1 MGVFQAKNSDFGPK
15 IRFCYCTPDFVN
27 GLFVALGKTVHFQPS
42 DRFFKAGQNA
52 KETQFDSTYPGKQPV
67 TNKLG
72 LNCGISVQGQ
82 QAMEK
87 VQTFWL
93 KRSSLKDLNIL
104 IRTLPQMGAR
114 EWGDELCSEV
124 FHLFCDIINGHIFLQ
139 ILKKYPRADFI
150 HEFSSHDLQNTLDQ
164 DCPKRCLPVSIC
176 T

>member
-1 MGVFQAKNSDFGPK
+1 MKSIVYVQSP
-15 IRFCYCTPDFVN
+15 VN
-27 GLFVALGKTVHFQPS
+27 TCL
-42 DRFFKAGQNA
+42 FKADQNA
-52 KETQFDSTYPGKQPV
+52 KETQFDSNYPGKQSV

-72 LNCGISVQGQ
+72 FNCGISLQGQ

-87 VQTFWL
+87 VESFWL

-104 IRTLPQMGAR
+104 IRTLPQMGAK

-124 FHLFCDIINGHIFLQ
+124 FHLFCDIINGHIFCANSLE
-139 ILKKYPRADFI
+139 ISTDRF
-150 HEFSSHDLQNTLDQ
+150 HTSFSSHDLQNTLDQ